1 LDRLELLIVTTL
13 EQLSNDVSGAIARA
27 AQSVVAVDARRR
39 STSSGVHWREGIV
52 VTADHAVKRDSEIA
66 LTLPDGR
73 EAPAELVG
81 RDASID
87 VAVLRFDGSG
97 MRTADFA
104 LPDDLAVGRLAIA
117 VARTDDEGVAASLGV
132 ISALG
137 GPWRTW
143 QGGRVD
149 RLIRPDLNIYSGFSG
164 GPLIDAAGGV
174 IGMNTAGLS
183 RRTALTLPV
192 ATIERVVTQ
201 LLNRGTVTRGYL
213 GLGMQQVRLPEDLR
227 ERLGLGAG
235 DAVIVL
241 SVESDGPAERAGLY
255 IGDVLVSLD
264 GRRIEDVHDVLAFL
278 SDDAAGRTVRAAI
291 VRAGAAA
298 DVSIVIGERPAEEAE

>member
-1 LDRLELLIVTTL
+1 MTTL
-13 EQLSNDVSGAIARA
+13 ESLSNDVSGAIAHA

-39 STSSGVHWREGIV
+39 ATSSGVHWREGII
-52 VTADHAVKRDSEIA
+52 VTADHAVKRDSEIS

-73 EAPAELVG
+73 EVPAELAG
-81 RDASID
+81 RDSSID

-97 MRTADFA
+97 LRAADFSS
-104 LPDDLAVGRLAIA
+104 PDNLAVGCLAVA
-117 VARTDDEGVAASLGV
+117 VARSDDEGVAASLGV

-149 RLIRPDLNIYSGFSG
+149 RLIRPDVNIYPGFSG
-164 GPLIDAAGGV
+164 GPLIDAKGGV

-192 ATIERVVTQ
+192 ATIEKVMAQ
-201 LLNRGTVTRGYL
+201 LLNRGKVTRGYL
-213 GLGMQQVRLPEDLR
+213 GVGMQQVRLPDALR
-227 ERLGLGAG
+227 EQLKIDGS

-241 SVESDGPAERAGLY
+241 SVEPGGPAERAGVY
-255 IGDVLVSLD
+255 IGDVIISLD
-264 GRRIEDVHDVLAFL
+264 DHRIEDVHDVLAFL
-278 SDDAAGRTVRAAI
+278 SDDAAGRTVRAKI
-291 VRAGAAA
+291 VRAGGAAEIA
-298 DVSIVIGERPAEEAE
+298 IAVGERPAEED

>member
-1 LDRLELLIVTTL
+1 MTTL

-39 STSSGVHWREGIV
+39 STSSGVHWREGVV
-52 VTADHAVKRDSEIA
+52 VTADHAVKRDSEIS

-73 EAPAELVG
+73 EVPAELAG
-81 RDASID
+81 RDGSID

-104 LPDDLAVGRLAIA
+104 SPDELAVGRLAIA
-117 VARTDDEGVAASLGV
+117 VARSDDEGVAASLGV
-132 ISALG
+132 VSALG

-183 RRTALTLPV
+183 RRTPLTLPV
-192 ATIERVVTQ
+192 ATIERVVGQ

-213 GLGMQQVRLPEDLR
+213 GLGMQQVRLPENVR

-241 SVESDGPAERAGLY
+241 SVEPGGPAERAGLF
-255 IGDVLVSLD
+255 IGDVVVSLD

-278 SDDAAGRTVRAAI
+278 NDNAAGRTVRAAI
-291 VRAGAAA
+291 VRAGVPA
-298 DVSIVIGERPAEEAE
+298 DLSITVGERPAEEED